1 MPILDRLSIS
11 QRLYAV
17 AGLLIAALAA
27 VATTA
32 WLRLGQVDVMAD
44 ATSGICTFEQAASG
58 SKTGR

>member
-44 ATSGICTFEQAASG
+44 ATSVNRLPQLMHT
-58 SKTGR
+58 